1 MEMNNNFNN
10 FGHIDISAARK
21 EAKICNLIGRNGKVT
36 FVSLDPKNPS
46 VPACFIVDEFS
57 GNFNTAM
64 LRYATWIVKGAIQQG
79 VGINCLTTDNNAV
92 TYRYYRKVAKDCNHD
107 SELIA
112 TAMTSGKYFTVND
125 TDGEEMIMMKN
136 DSREVI
142 VDFVNAMVEADEA
155 GLYVEFNKASEFNQL
170 ILNVPEDV
178 EIEAGDILKFTNG
191 STENGITVN
200 GWKNFSRENAKVYTK
215 AENGATVYYLYK
227 KSRLTPIEQAQRSA
241 LAQQW
246 AKCPAT
252 EIKVDLD
259 DVQETHGFDFGL

>member
-1 MEMNNNFNN
+1 MEMNNNN
-10 FGHIDISAARK
+10 FGLDIASARK

-64 LRYATWIVKGAIQQG
+64 LRYATWIIKSAIQQG

-92 TYRYYRKVAKDCNHD
+92 TYRYYRKVAKDCNHNP
-107 SELIA
+107 ELIT
-112 TAMTSGKYFTVND
+112 TAMTSSKYFVIND
-125 TDGEEMIMMKN
+125 TDDEKMSTLKN
-136 DSREVI
+136 ESRMAVI
-142 VDFVNAMVEADEA
+142 DFTNAMIEADDL

>member
-92 TYRYYRKVAKDCNHD
+92 TYRYYRKVAKDCNHNP
-107 SELIA
+107 ELIV

-125 TDGEEMIMMKN
+125 TDGEEMIMLKN
-136 DSREVI
+136 DSREAI
-142 VDFVNAMVEADEA
+142 VDFVNAMIEADDL

-252 EIKVDLD
+252 EIKVNLD

>member
-1 MEMNNNFNN
+1 MEMNNNYSN
-10 FGHIDISAARK
+10 FGHIDIASARK

-64 LRYATWIVKGAIQQG
+64 LRYATWIIKSAIQQG
-79 VGINCLTTDNNAV
+79 VGISCLTTDNNAV
-92 TYRYYRKVAKDCNHD
+92 TYRCYRKVAKDCNHD

-112 TAMTSGKYFTVND
+112 TAMTSSKYFTVND
-125 TDGEEMIMMKN
+125 TDDEEMIAMKN
-136 DSREVI
+136 DSREAI

-191 STENGITVN
+191 STESGITVN
-200 GWKNFSRENAKVYTK
+200 GWKNFSRDNAKVYVK
-215 AENGATVYYLYK
+215 AEDGASVYFSYK

-252 EIKVDLD
+252 EIKVNLD
-259 DVQETHGFDFGL
+259 DVQETHGFDFGF

>member
-1 MEMNNNFNN
+1 MEMNNN
-10 FGHIDISAARK
+10 FGHIDIASARK

-46 VPACFIVDEFS
+46 VPACFMVDEFS
-57 GNFNTAM
+57 ENFNTAM
-64 LRYATWIVKGAIQQG
+64 LRYATWIVKSAISQG

-92 TYRYYRKVAKDCNHD
+92 TYRYYRKIVKDCNHD

-112 TAMTSGKYFTVND
+112 TAMTSGKYFVVND
-125 TDGEEMIMMKN
+125 TDDEEMIFLKN
-136 DSREVI
+136 ESRQAVI
-142 VDFVNAMVEADEA
+142 DFVNAMIEADEL

-178 EIEAGDILKFTNG
+178 EIEAGDILKFTDG
-191 STENGITVN
+191 STESGITVN
-200 GWKNFSRENAKVYTK
+200 GWKHFTRDNAKVYTK

-227 KSRLTPIEQAQRSA
+227 KSRLAPIEQAQRSA

-252 EIKVDLD
+252 EIKVNLD
-259 DVQETHGFDFGL
+259 DVQETHGFDFGF

>member
-1 MEMNNNFNN
+1 MNNNYNN
-10 FGHIDISAARK
+10 FMDISAARK

-36 FVSLDPKNPS
+36 FVSLNPKNPS
-46 VPACFIVDEFS
+46 VPNCFMIDEFD

-64 LRYATWIVKGAIQQG
+64 LRYATWIIKSAIQQG

-92 TYRYYRKVAKDCNHD
+92 TYRYYRKVAKDCNHNP
-107 SELIA
+107 ELIT

-125 TDGEEMIMMKN
+125 TDDEEMIMLKN
-136 DSREVI
+136 DSREAI
-142 VDFVNAMVEADEA
+142 VEFVNAMIEADDL
-155 GLYVEFNKASEFNQL
+155 GLYVEFGKASEFNQL

-200 GWKNFSRENAKVYTK
+200 GWKNFSRENAKVYIK

-252 EIKVDLD
+252 EIKVNLD
-259 DVQETHGFDFGL
+259 TVQETHGFDFGL

>member
-1 MEMNNNFNN
+1 MEINNNNF
-10 FGHIDISAARK
+10 GMDIASARK
-21 EAKICNLIGRNGKVT
+21 EAKVCNLIGRKGKVT
-36 FVSLDPKNPS
+36 FVSLNPKNPS
-46 VPACFIVDEFS
+46 VPNCFMIDEFD

-64 LRYATWIVKGAIQQG
+64 LRYATWIVKSAIQQG
-79 VGINCLTTDNNAV
+79 VGINCLTTNNNAV

-125 TDGEEMIMMKN
+125 TDGEEMIMLKN
-136 DSREVI
+136 DSREAI

-200 GWKNFSRENAKVYTK
+200 GWKNFSRESAKVYTK

-246 AKCPAT
+246 AKCPDT

-259 DVQETHGFDFGL
+259 TVQETHGFDFGL

>member
-1 MEMNNNFNN
+1 MNNNYNNN
-10 FGHIDISAARK
+10 FDISAARK
-21 EAKICNLIGRNGKVT
+21 EAKVCNLIGRNGKVT

-46 VPACFIVDEFS
+46 VPNCFMIDEFD

-64 LRYATWIVKGAIQQG
+64 LRYATWIIKSAIQQG

-92 TYRYYRKVAKDCNHD
+92 TYRYYRKVAKDCNHN
-107 SELIA
+107 SELIT

-125 TDGEEMIMMKN
+125 TDDEDMIALKN
-136 DSREVI
+136 ESREAI
-142 VDFVNAMVEADEA
+142 VDFVNAMIEADEA

-178 EIEAGDILKFTNG
+178 EIEAGDILKFVDG

-252 EIKVDLD
+252 EIKVNLD
-259 DVQETHGFDFGL
+259 TVQETHGFDFGL